1 MSDPARDPTALL
13 ELFASYRQTIQGL
26 LQATPA
32 AVDLAVAAPNL
43 LWLFAAYVEQGDVP
57 VRVACRVLE
66 RKRLHVLR
74 WCIGSGATGTT
85 LRLLLRVRG
94 LRRSDAELELL
105 DRVLRSPDIVHWLRH
120 APDVTVEDLAR
131 VLGAQWC
138 LPFPFFRAVL
148 REARARPA
156 ALEAATAF
164 ALDVEVLGEKVGRN
178 DATDRLERCRSVAHL
193 RRLRDRWAAEAL
205 RRARLPDSR
214 VLVRRYGTTRFD
226 PAPIPGTRVI
236 HPIETLDALVKEGLE
251 MSHCVG
257 DMGACAFAG
266 WTYFYRVLEPER
278 ATLQLVAEQRRF
290 AIHELAGPGSAPVG
304 PETWL
309 AVRSWLAAATRR

>member
-138 LPFPFFRAVL
+138 LPFRSSGQCS
-148 REARARPA
+148 ARR
-156 ALEAATAF
+156 
-164 ALDVEVLGEKVGRN
+164 VLGPPR
-178 DATDRLERCRSVAHL
+178 
-193 RRLRDRWAAEAL
+193 
-205 RRARLPDSR
+205 
-214 VLVRRYGTTRFD
+214 
-226 PAPIPGTRVI
+226 
-236 HPIETLDALVKEGLE
+236 
-251 MSHCVG
+251 
-257 DMGACAFAG
+257 
-266 WTYFYRVLEPER
+266 
-278 ATLQLVAEQRRF
+278 
-290 AIHELAGPGSAPVG
+290 
-304 PETWL
+304 
-309 AVRSWLAAATRR
+309 